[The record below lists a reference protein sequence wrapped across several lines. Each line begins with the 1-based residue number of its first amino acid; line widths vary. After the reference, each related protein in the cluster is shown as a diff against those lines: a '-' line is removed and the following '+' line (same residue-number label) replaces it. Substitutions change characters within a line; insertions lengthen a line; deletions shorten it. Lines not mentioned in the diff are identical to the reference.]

1 MSAPSFAELED
12 AAGAVIRIL
21 KTIPE
26 FAAAKIA
33 VIGGL
38 SLWKYIRRY
47 RTTEDVDFLITI
59 QGAPKAVKDKLLV
72 IHAGSFQQHA
82 QLFYYK
88 GQNGKLIQIDITPGW
103 QSPYLPSAAVAISS
117 AEPSSLPYI
126 SEIDLLVF
134 KINSC
139 GLRPTP
145 AKKLRDATDARSLA
159 EDLGSRGPIIL
170 TPVQKTAVLQG
181 LEDVAQLSRKDQ
193 AWWKEKLALS

>member
-47 RTTEDVDFLITI
+47 RTTEVSFYTILSYFEKVTNHSLHQDVDFLITI
-59 QGAPKAVKDKLLV
+59 QGAPKAVKDKLFA

-88 GQNGKLIQIDITPGW
+88 GQNGKLIQIDITPDW
-103 QSPYLPSAAVAISS
+103 QVS
-117 AEPSSLPYI
+117 
-126 SEIDLLVF
+126 
-134 KINSC
+134 KINST
-139 GLRPTP
+139 LWSYN
-145 AKKLRDATDARSLA
+145 D
-159 EDLGSRGPIIL
+159 
-170 TPVQKTAVLQG
+170 VLQ
-181 LEDVAQLSRKDQ
+181 VTLSSVSRCSNF
-193 AWWKEKLALS
+193 EC